1 MKMIVEKKV
10 KSWLPDF
17 QRKMLG
23 KIELWR
29 IKVDEIMNYL
39 NVFAKII
46 SNNKMQKLRKTIVL
60 SVISVAITMKH

>member
-1 MKMIVEKKV
+1 MKIIVEKKV

-17 QRKMLG
+17 QRKMLR

-29 IKVDEIMNYL
+29 IKVDEMMNYL

-46 SNNKMQKLRKTIVL
+46 SNNKMQKLRKAIVL
-60 SVISVAITMKH
+60 SVISVAITLKH